1 MRRLP
6 TLVRKCKHCLAG
18 EEYRFACDS
27 FGRAVASHGYNP
39 DEDSD
44 GEMIIC
50 ERYNRFVDVDPSPE
64 DAIEATFS
72 TGYHGLDFS

>member
-1 MRRLP
+1 
-6 TLVRKCKHCLAG
+6 
-18 EEYRFACDS
+18 
-27 FGRAVASHGYNP
+27 
-39 DEDSD
+39 
-44 GEMIIC
+44 MIIC